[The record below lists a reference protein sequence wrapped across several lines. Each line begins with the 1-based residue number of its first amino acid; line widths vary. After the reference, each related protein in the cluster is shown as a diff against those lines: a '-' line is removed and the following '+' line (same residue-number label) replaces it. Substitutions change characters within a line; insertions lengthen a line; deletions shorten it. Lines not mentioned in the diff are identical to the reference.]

1 MTNSTF
7 IYLFIS
13 FVSLDTTTHI
23 YIRVPIILY
32 LNFDFVVYVPVSHAI
47 TCLPHTGF
55 EFLIVLSFHIGIRT
69 VDVI

>member
-7 IYLFIS
+7 IYLFIY
-13 FVSLDTTTHI
+13 FVSLDNTNI

-55 EFLIVLSFHIGIRT
+55 EFLIVLSLHIGIRT
-69 VDVI
+69 MDVI